1 MSLKGNA
8 FLKKLDAINPNT
20 VVLSSWLVKQGISG
34 ALQYRYRESG
44 WLKSIGVGAFVKAG
58 LKEVR
63 FTGAL
68 YALQKQADLKVHIGG
83 LSALNLFGLVHYGR
97 FKNNWQLFANRDVL
111 LPKWFKNYK
120 FSDKWELFKTDFL
133 PNDLSLQEYKVEYD
147 YKVTISKPERAILE
161 ALYLTPKN
169 AGLSEIK
176 EIFSMFRTLRPAP
189 LQELLENCKS
199 IKVKRLFLY
208 FAENANASWLK
219 FDLSKIELGKGVRMI
234 QKGGKY
240 NAKYNIMIGDLDDNQ

>member
-1 MSLKGNA
+1 MSLKRTT
-8 FLKKLDAINPNT
+8 FLKKLDRINPNT

-58 LKEVR
+58 LKEVG

-68 YALQKQADLKVHIGG
+68 YALQKQAGLKVHIGG

-97 FKNNWQLFANRDVL
+97 LKNNWQLFANRDVA

-120 FSDKWELFKTDFL
+120 FSDKWELFKTNFL
-133 PNDLSLQEYKVEYD
+133 PDDLSLQEYKVEHD
-147 YKVTISKPERAILE
+147 YQVTISRPERAILE

-176 EIFSMFRTLRPAP
+176 EIFAMFRTLRPAL

-219 FDLSKIELGKGVRMI
+219 FDLSKIDLGKGVRVI
-234 QKGGKY
+234 QKGGKF
-240 NAKYNIMIGDLDDNQ
+240 NSKYKIMIGDLDDNE